1 MTMLYTVMC
10 RLQRPAPEYPTLSG
24 AIQAAGVANWQVN
37 DATWLVE
44 SDHPAE
50 ALRDSLQLCI
60 EEGDLAMVFPV
71 GVGGGRWT
79 PLADFRYGRQFLT
92 GALKREQTPSAV

>member
-1 MTMLYTVMC
+1 MLYAVMC

-37 DATWLVE
+37 ESTWLVE
-44 SDHPAE
+44 SDHSAE
-50 ALRDSLQLCI
+50 ALRDSLRLCV
-60 EEGDLAMVFPV
+60 EDGDLAMVLPV
-71 GVGGGRWT
+71 NVGGGRWT

-92 GALKREQTPSAV
+92 SALKREQTAPAV